1 MNYYDKKGS
10 SWFYSKDEVTSFIND
25 IVNTNSFKSFKYK
38 AILLGKIVAQ
48 LNPDEANGILRNASI
63 AVPLKYVSNFWRSLE
78 TRLIKYKVELKLKW
92 KKRFVL
98 VALDVNDNADVNSN
112 NTIFT
117 VEDTKL
123 YVPVIKLSAKDNQ
136 KLSKLLRKRFGRSV
150 YQNKYKIES
159 KNENTTNEYRYSK
172 IFRS

>member
-10 SWFYSKDEVTSFIND
+10 LWFYSKDEVTSFIND
-25 IVNTNSFKSFKYK
+25 IVNTNSFKCFKYK
-38 AILLGKIVAQ
+38 SILLGKIAAQ
-48 LNPDEANGILRNASI
+48 LNPNEANGILRNASI

-78 TRLIKYKVELKLKW
+78 IRLIKYKVELKLKW

-98 VALDVNDNADVNSN
+98 AALDVTDNADVNSN

-117 VEDTKL
+117 IEDTKL
-123 YVPVIKLSAKDNQ
+123 YVPVITLSEKDNQ
-136 KLSKLLRKRFGRSV
+136 KLSKLLKKRFRRSV

-172 IFRS
+172 ICRS